1 MKPVLQTT
9 RRVWGQVLDGVMPA
23 AVDAGLAAAGDWS
36 ADGPGAYCPRCGAS
50 AGPGSVT
57 ARGCAFCVDQKIV
70 WDRITRLSAYA
81 EPMDGWIK
89 AMKFG
94 AQWGWGRFLGRQL
107 ADAMGEPFD
116 AAKVVVCPVPMPWLR
131 RWGRGFN
138 QAKLIAETLAKQR
151 GLPCIELL
159 RRTRHTAPQTTVAPS
174 QRPAN
179 VRGSLAM
186 RDIDLTGHEVWLVD
200 DVKTTGSTLSVC
212 SRLLRQAGARS
223 VHAAVAAV
231 ADPKG
236 QSFKVL

>member
-1 MKPVLQTT
+1 M
-9 RRVWGQVLDGVMPA
+9 LDNVMPA
-23 AVDAGLAAAGDWS
+23 AVSAALAAAEAGTSGAWS
-36 ADGPGAYCPRCGAS
+36 PDAAEVYCPRCGAS

-57 ARGCAFCVDQKIV
+57 PRGCAFCLDLKFP

-94 AQWGWGRFLGRQL
+94 SQWDWGRFLGKHL
-107 ADAMGEPFD
+107 AQAIGSPFD
-116 AAKVVVCPVPMPWLR
+116 AERVVVCPVPMPWLR

-138 QAKLIAETLAKQR
+138 QARLMAEALAKTR

-186 RDIDLTGHEVWLVD
+186 RDIDLTGYEVWLID
-200 DVKTTGSTLSVC
+200 DVKTTGSTLQAC
-212 SRLLRQAGARS
+212 TRLLRKAGARS

-236 QSFKVL
+236 QNFRTI